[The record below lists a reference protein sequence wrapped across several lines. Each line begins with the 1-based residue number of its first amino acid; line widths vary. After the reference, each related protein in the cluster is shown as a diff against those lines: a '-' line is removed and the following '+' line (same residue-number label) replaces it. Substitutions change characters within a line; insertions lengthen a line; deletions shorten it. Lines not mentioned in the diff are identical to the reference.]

1 MFAPPPAT
9 DFLLPVKENMGS
21 YNSQRFIKVFED
33 SHELTGTG
41 MGTLIPT
48 WPASI
53 SRWKRPAVAPER
65 VKMAVPLPYSL
76 ALIMSM
82 ASSMV
87 STFKQT
93 RTGPKIS
100 SV

>member
-1 MFAPPPAT
+1 MSADLIIGASNREY
-9 DFLLPVKENMGS
+9 L
-21 YNSQRFIKVFED
+21 
-33 SHELTGTG
+33 LTGTG
-41 MGTLIPT
+41 MGTLMPT

-65 VKMAVPLPYSL
+65 VKMAVPFPYSFL
-76 ALIMSM
+76 LMSSI

-87 STFKQT
+87 STLRQT

>member
-1 MFAPPPAT
+1 
-9 DFLLPVKENMGS
+9 
-21 YNSQRFIKVFED
+21 
-33 SHELTGTG
+33 

-53 SRWKRPAVAPER
+53 SCWKRPAVAPER
-65 VKMAVPLPYSL
+65 VKMAVPLPYSF